1 MAVNSQAKAPRA
13 IVGPV
18 IADLDS
24 IGAGDVTIATA
35 FYSMGALNALNIEAN
50 SLRLFVR
57 LDLTSPVEW
66 ALGSLNP
73 PALRDFIQ
81 RHYATCNEVAL
92 FVSPSAHRS
101 EEHTS
106 ELQSLLR
113 ISYAVFCLKK
123 NNDAPTAQT

>member
-1 MAVNSQAKAPRA
+1 MLFFFSSRRRQTICALVTGVQTCSLPIS

-92 FVSPSAHRS
+92 FVSP
-101 EEHTS
+101 
-106 ELQSLLR
+106 
-113 ISYAVFCLKK
+113 
-123 NNDAPTAQT
+123 

>member
-1 MAVNSQAKAPRA
+1 MLAVFFLLMIRRPPRSTRTYTLFPYTTL
-13 IVGPV
+13 VR
-18 IADLDS
+18 S
-24 IGAGDVTIATA
+24 A

-81 RHYATCNEVAL
+81 RH
-92 FVSPSAHRS
+92 RS

-106 ELQSLLR
+106 ELQSLMR
-113 ISYAVFCLKK
+113 ISYAVFCLTKK
-123 NNDAPTAQT
+123 NNTTRTRRSTSRVVTHNTITAWHHLN